1 MHDAY
6 DAQGDAIMQDI
17 ALPDLA
23 MDQLAARFSR
33 FCLEDPPIHRV
44 PDDLLYELFVT
55 LAGQPSAENCDLCVL
70 LSHVCSHW
78 RSIIVGAPLL
88 WKFVAMY
95 YSGSLRDHSLTV
107 ESFLHRS
114 QEQSISFALF
124 ICNARLLKSPVVRIL
139 RPHAARVTSLRFT
152 ACDYSTLWSH
162 LVDLSR
168 LALPSLEYHEAAIRC
183 NEPEAPGTLTA
194 VSRPPN
200 LDNFSLPAFVP
211 TAALSA
217 WPHRVQTTSL
227 SFCYSSLKLSDI
239 FLLIESTQTTL
250 QHLKLYFQNRDNVI
264 PSIHWLL
271 MDGPVVEL
279 PELRSVDLGYND
291 PLSLVPF
298 LHRVNLPSLESL
310 SLHDFN
316 TCPEP
321 DMPDAEF
328 APLPGQPSTTSPHHL
343 SARPLDR
350 LLSALVDA
358 VPAPE
363 ILASL
368 SLTGLDCFAATALE
382 SALDYLG
389 PDLRTLNLTRC
400 SPELLDALMGSA
412 GCGEER
418 WHLERLTVTGMDT
431 TELVRCLWVRHGVA
445 HGRLEVVCLERPLA
459 LLDDEGDDTD
469 SDLQ

>member
-6 DAQGDAIMQDI
+6 DAQGDAIMRDA

-23 MDQLAARFSR
+23 MDQLAAKFSR

-44 PDDLLYELFVT
+44 PDDLLYELFMS
-55 LAGQPSAENCDLCVL
+55 LAGQPSAENCDFCVL
-70 LSHVCSHW
+70 LSHVCSNW
-78 RSIIVGAPLL
+78 RSIIVRAPLL

-95 YSGSLRDHSLTV
+95 SSGSPRDHSLTV
-107 ESFLHRS
+107 ESFLCRS
-114 QEQSISFALF
+114 LDQPISFAFSIRKAPLS
-124 ICNARLLKSPVVRIL
+124 KSPLVRIL

-152 ACDYSTLWSH
+152 ACNYSTLWSH

-168 LALPSLEYHEAAIRC
+168 LALPSLEYHEGVIRW
-183 NEPEAPGTLTA
+183 NGPRAPGTFAA
-194 VSRPPN
+194 VSRTPKPNSVPPV
-200 LDNFSLPAFVP
+200 FIP
-211 TAALSA
+211 TAAIPA
-217 WPHRVQTTSL
+217 WPHHLDTTSL

-239 FLLIESTQTTL
+239 FLLIETAQTTL

-264 PSIHWLL
+264 PSTHWLL
-271 MDGPVVEL
+271 MDGPIVEL
-279 PELRSVDLGYND
+279 LELRSMDLGYND

-316 TCPEP
+316 SCPEP

-328 APLPGQPSTTSPHHL
+328 ATLPAQPSTTSPHHL

-389 PDLRTLNLTRC
+389 PDLRKLNITRC
-400 SPELLDALMGSA
+400 GPELLEALMGSA
-412 GCGEER
+412 GCGGER

-431 TELVRCLWVRHGVA
+431 DELVRCLWVRHGVA

-459 LLDDEGDDTD
+459 LLDDDGDDTD
-469 SDLQ
+469 SDME